1 MNNGFVRNTCSVRLH
16 RVLLPLMHDG
26 IPACSESLI
35 AIANAL
41 CEQELDG
48 SVVSASPI

>member
-1 MNNGFVRNTCSVRLH
+1 MNNGFVRNTCSVRLSGA
-16 RVLLPLMHDG
+16 LLPLMHGG

-35 AIANAL
+35 ATANAL
-41 CEQELDG
+41 FVQKLDD